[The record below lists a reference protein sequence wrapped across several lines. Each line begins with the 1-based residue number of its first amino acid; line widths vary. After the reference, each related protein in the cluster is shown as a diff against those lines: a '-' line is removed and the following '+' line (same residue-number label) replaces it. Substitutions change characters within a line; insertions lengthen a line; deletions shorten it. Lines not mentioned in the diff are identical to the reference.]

1 MSKKKIG
8 VCFGHRDA
16 PDTLRPRI
24 EAAILR
30 LVGEGVSCFYVG
42 NHGRF
47 DRMVM
52 QTLKQLSAS
61 YALDYAV
68 VVTGFTAAAKVDS
81 HPTVLPEGVENGPPR
96 FAIDRANRWMVRQAD
111 AVVAYVTHDWG
122 GAAKYVGMAR
132 RKGITVI
139 NLGD

>member
-61 YALDYAV
+61 YALPYFALRISHSS
-68 VVTGFTAAAKVDS
+68 FLIFKVRTEPKEMRND
-81 HPTVLPEGVENGPPR
+81 E
-96 FAIDRANRWMVRQAD
+96 
-111 AVVAYVTHDWG
+111 
-122 GAAKYVGMAR
+122 
-132 RKGITVI
+132 
-139 NLGD
+139 